1 MLHVILLNTWIQNML
16 IYDAKCRILDFFLD
30 WFASLFDLFYLKKR
44 QMLGSLFV

>member
-16 IYDAKCRILDFFLD
+16 IYDAKCRILSFSWIDLHVF
-30 WFASLFDLFYLKKR
+30 FDLFDLKKR